1 MATTFTSAC
10 TALAPY
16 VDNGVNATD
25 TTRTASRVN
34 EAQRRLIDQYNFL
47 IRREELKRTL
57 LVYAASPTDLILD
70 NIDATK
76 VMILSLWRE
85 ENNELEMA
93 ASLEKKAL
101 DMVERDILQE
111 VETERR
117 DTFQALETSS
127 NQNTFGGLVGRIGLE
142 TFTKYKSPVSRVAS
156 YVNQA
161 YQTAIDQY
169 NFLVRGE
176 ELNEVGT
183 AELTF
188 VAKDIT
194 NTTDNAFI
202 FDLRVPIEVIRG
214 LSVSLMMMDA
224 GAPVAD
230 AIAMKTQAVGTIGQ
244 NVVAAVEK
252 VRRVVTG
259 DAGRLHNE
267 LPDGLKFPTARLTT
281 LLTQASTEAAAQ
293 LEFLQRREEL
303 DGTGVTLVVSFEV
316 KKKLVESYLATSQ
329 AAVEIAT
336 ATKQEAFALIERDV
350 VAAVEKLRKV
360 VTGDAGRL
368 HNELPDGLKFPTAR
382 LTTLLTQASTEAAAQ
397 LEFLQRREELDGTG
411 VTLVVSFEVKKKLVE
426 SYLATS
432 QAAVEIA
439 TATKQEAFALIERDV
454 VAAVEKLRKVVTG
467 DVGRLHNELVMGL
480 KVPTARMTKLLNQA
494 VADIIAHQS
503 FLQRADDD
511 IISPPPATFEQ
522 KKLLV
527 ESYLFALDGNT
538 EAAMAVKKSAFELIE
553 RDYTASTLT
562 SRRDTRMALSLGSP
576 SSFGYYWGRIGLGF
590 DEALNFTNES
600 IKRAVTGAEESLM
613 NSGKWV
619 GTVAE
624 YTFTVSN
631 SGDVFLPREV
641 ETVLFATFDG
651 DPRPVHDRFAEYMR
665 GGTGIKTED
674 SPWRSGFSDRGE
686 AVDPADSITKRKY
699 FVSVPQ
705 ENQPTLVRYL
715 AKRRFVPH
723 IADTDSMYLSNYE
736 AVSQAAMAIMSLG
749 KIGSFD
755 AARKLLA
762 DQMAQQYF
770 KSQIGGAHNK
780 RVFAMR

>member
-252 VRRVVTG
+252 VRR
-259 DAGRLHNE
+259 
-267 LPDGLKFPTARLTT
+267 
-281 LLTQASTEAAAQ
+281 
-293 LEFLQRREEL
+293 
-303 DGTGVTLVVSFEV
+303 
-316 KKKLVESYLATSQ
+316 
-329 AAVEIAT
+329 
-336 ATKQEAFALIERDV
+336 
-350 VAAVEKLRKV
+350 V